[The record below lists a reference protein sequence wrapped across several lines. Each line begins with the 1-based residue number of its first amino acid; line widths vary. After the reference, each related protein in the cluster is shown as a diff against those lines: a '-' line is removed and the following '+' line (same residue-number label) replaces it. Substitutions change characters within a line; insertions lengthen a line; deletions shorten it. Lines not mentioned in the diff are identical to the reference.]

1 MRLSSGPTR
10 MPPIPNHSRAFTLV
24 ELLLVLA
31 LLVVIA
37 GLSVAALDGSL
48 LKSRLRGGV
57 EQVRTAWAD
66 ARTQSATGGERLA
79 FTCLIGGRDY
89 RLSSISDLILPD
101 ESAQEATSQTG
112 ELPEGIKFAW
122 LEAAPTGAMQS
133 TGSAPPP
140 QEGQW
145 SPPVVF
151 NPDGTSYDAIVTIE
165 DQAGQQIQLS
175 LRGLTCSA
183 FSNRV
188 VTGRLQ

>member
-1 MRLSSGPTR
+1 

-66 ARTQSATGGERLA
+66 ARTQTATGGERLA

-89 RLSSISDLILPD
+89 RLSSISDLVQPD
-101 ESAQEATSQTG
+101 AEQQASTSQTG
-112 ELPEGIKFAW
+112 ELPEGVKFSS
-122 LEAAPTGAMQS
+122 LQAAPTGAMQP
-133 TGSAPPP
+133 TGGAPPP

-151 NPDGTSYDAIVTIE
+151 NADGTSYDAIVVIE
-165 DQAGQQIQLS
+165 DEAGEQMQLS

-188 VTGRLQ
+188 TSGRLR